1 MMSRYR
7 SYMRFISLMCPSK
20 KTPQLI
26 NHRRGQRIL
35 GLSASP
41 ARQKGS
47 TIIVAIIISVVLLGL
62 GIALSNQISS
72 NIRQQSI
79 EYYGARAYLAAQS
92 GMEVAISRLINGNN
106 PACAAITQPVI
117 ISAANVQNCVI
128 TLSCEVEDEVEEPEV
143 AAGEI
148 RVYALGAEA
157 HCSVGQLETSKRV
170 LVEVRQEE

>member
-1 MMSRYR
+1 MCHSKTRQLNVNR
-7 SYMRFISLMCPSK
+7 S
-20 KTPQLI
+20 
-26 NHRRGQRIL
+26 GQRTV
-35 GLSASP
+35 GLRGSLV
-41 ARQKGS
+41 RQKGS
-47 TIIVAIIISVVLLGL
+47 TTIVAVIISIVLLGL

-106 PACAAITQPVI
+106 PACAVITQPVTI
-117 ISAANVQNCVI
+117 DAANVQNCVI
-128 TLSCEVEDEVEEPEV
+128 TLSCEVETEVEEPEV

-157 HCSVGQLETSKRV
+157 QCSVGQLATSKRV

>member
-1 MMSRYR
+1 MYHSKTRQLKVNR
-7 SYMRFISLMCPSK
+7 SS
-20 KTPQLI
+20 Q
-26 NHRRGQRIL
+26 RRV
-35 GLSASP
+35 GLSGSLV
-41 ARQKGS
+41 RQKGS
-47 TIIVAIIISVVLLGL
+47 TTIVAIIISIVLLGL

-92 GMEVAISRLINGNN
+92 AMEVAISRLINGSN
-106 PACAAITQPVI
+106 PVCSVITQPVI
-117 ISAANVQNCVI
+117 INAANVQNCVI
-128 TLSCEVEDEVEEPEV
+128 ALSCEVETEVEEPEV

-157 HCSVGQLETSKRV
+157 QCSVGQLATSKRV